1 MVVPGPPPLGVLK
14 KKERKKKMLTTKVFG
29 HVAVKQPGF
38 EWGWQV
44 EKVMSRLLKVTCSF
58 SSRNA
63 GGGADRGRGLG

>member
-1 MVVPGPPPLGVLK
+1 
-14 KKERKKKMLTTKVFG
+14 MLATKVFG
-29 HVAVKQPGF
+29 HVAVKQAGF